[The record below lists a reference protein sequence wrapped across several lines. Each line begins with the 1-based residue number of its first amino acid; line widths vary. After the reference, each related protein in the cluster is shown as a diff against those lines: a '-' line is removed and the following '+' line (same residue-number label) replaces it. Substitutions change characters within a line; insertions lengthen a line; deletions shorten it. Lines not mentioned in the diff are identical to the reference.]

1 MKTVLILLSCTVFI
15 VFALFFILGI
25 MSKQGQAL
33 GLVDNALSSCS
44 DKPNC
49 VCSENKD
56 DLEHYITPLSL
67 DQISPN
73 DSLAMLKQIII
84 EMGGT
89 LQSET
94 ADYLAATFS
103 STIFGFI
110 DDLEIRIDNK
120 QRLIHFR
127 SASRVGH
134 SDMGVNKKRIERLKQ
149 LIQKKVGD
157 NN

>member
-56 DLEHYITPLSL
+56 DLEHYIAPLSL

-94 ADYLAATFS
+94 AYYLAATFS
-103 STIFGFI
+103 STIFSFI

-134 SDMGVNKKRIERLKQ
+134 SDMGVNNKRIERLKQ
-149 LIQKKVGD
+149 LVQKKVGD

>member
-15 VFALFFILGI
+15 VFTLFFILGI
-25 MSKQGQAL
+25 MSKQGHAL
-33 GLVDNALSSCS
+33 GLVDNVLSNCP

-49 VCSENKD
+49 VCSENKE
-56 DLEHYITPLSL
+56 DLEHYIAPLPLSWVSL
-67 DQISPN
+67 D
-73 DSLAMLKQIII
+73 DSFAILKQIII

-94 ADYLAATFS
+94 TNYLAATFS

-110 DDLEIRIDNK
+110 DDLEIRIDS
-120 QRLIHFR
+120 RHSLIHIR

-149 LIQKKVGD
+149 LVQRKVGD
-157 NN
+157 NH